1 MARLSLTGYA
11 ALLGKELREAWR
23 TGGLP
28 ITLVVF
34 FILGAISPT
43 LAHFTPQLLQSAGLS
58 SGGITINAT
67 TPTLK
72 DAVTQFIKNVGGNG
86 FLIGIVL
93 AMGSIAREKERGTV
107 AFLLTKPVSRLA
119 LLAAKFTTLLIT
131 LWLGMLVATA
141 AAYGY
146 TAYYFGSASA
156 PGFTKMGLLVGL
168 SITAYLAL
176 TFLASALSRSTVVAA
191 GLGFAAWLVLTLL
204 AIPSMLLP
212 YTPTGLNDP
221 AQAFGLGTTPQHIAQ
236 PIFATLLL
244 IVAALALAAF
254 AFARQE
260 PAAANG

>member
-1 MARLSLTGYA
+1 MARFSLAGYS
-11 ALLGKELREAWR
+11 ALFGKELREAWR

-43 LAHFTPQLLQSAGLS
+43 LAHFTPQLLQSAGLNGS
-58 SGGITINAT
+58 GITINAT
-67 TPTLK
+67 APTLK
-72 DAVTQFIKNVGGNG
+72 DAITQFIKNVGGNG

-93 AMGSIAREKERGTV
+93 AMGSVAREKERGTV
-107 AFLLTKPVSRLA
+107 AFLLAKPVSRLA
-119 LLAAKFTTLLIT
+119 LLAAKFTALLIT
-131 LWLGMLVATA
+131 LWLGMVVATV

-156 PGFTKMGLLVGL
+156 PGFTKMGLLIGL

-176 TFLASALSRSTVVAA
+176 TFLASVLSRSTVVAA
-191 GLGFAAWLVLTLL
+191 GLGFAAWLILTLL
-204 AIPSMLLP
+204 AIPAKLLP

-221 AQAFGLGTTPQHIAQ
+221 AQALALGTTPQHLAQ
-236 PIFATLLL
+236 PIIATLLL
-244 IVAALALAAF
+244 IAAALALAVI

-260 PAAANG
+260 PTAANG